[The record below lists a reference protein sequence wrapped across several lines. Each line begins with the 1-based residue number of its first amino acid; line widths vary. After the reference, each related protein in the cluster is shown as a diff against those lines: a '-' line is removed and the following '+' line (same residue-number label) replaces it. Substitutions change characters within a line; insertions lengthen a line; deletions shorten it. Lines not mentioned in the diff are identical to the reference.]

1 MFPSPSLAASCAEA
15 WALEL
20 VGWPSVTGTTE
31 EAAFAARLCRRLA
44 ASPAFAAG
52 PPARVWS
59 IPVPGGPQGRAAVA
73 ALVPGRGRRTVVL
86 TGHFDTVRIDDYGDL
101 APLATRPHELKAAML
116 ARGATDATERRALA
130 DLEGGAFLPGR
141 GLLDMKA
148 GLAAALAAMEAFA
161 ADPGREGNLLF
172 LAVPDEEA
180 NSAGARA
187 VAAALPGIAARWD
200 LAFEAAINL
209 DSLVDEGD
217 DGNLGRRVALG
228 TVGKLLPSALVVGR
242 ATHAADA
249 LLGLN
254 AAALA
259 GRLAAAVEW
268 AEDLADRTGDEAA
281 APPTLLGL
289 KDGRSGYDATT
300 PDRVW
305 LYWNVMTH
313 RRGPAEVLDALAA
326 LCREAAAGHLA
337 ALAARRARVVTGD
350 GSGAGAAEAEV
361 AVVTF
366 ADLSREVVARD
377 PDAPARLAELASAV
391 AGRGLDLPEQCRLV
405 TEHLWAASGRP
416 GPAVVL
422 GFASVPYL
430 PTSLR
435 GAGGER
441 LEAAVRRAAALVAE
455 RHGTRVGTCRHF
467 PGISD
472 MSFLGQADLDGL
484 SALAENTPAW
494 RHGIGWPDGD
504 GDGAIAGLP
513 TVNAGPWGRDYHT
526 PLERMHVGYAFGVLP
541 ELVLE
546 IARGVLADGDRDQPG
561 RR

>member
-1 MFPSPSLAASCAEA
+1 MSAPQSLSASRAEA

-20 VGWPSVTGTTE
+20 VGWPSVTGTAG

-44 ASPAFAAG
+44 AAPAFAGG
-52 PPARVWS
+52 PPARVLA
-59 IPVPGGPQGRAAVA
+59 IPVPGGPEGRAAVA

-101 APLATRPHELKAAML
+101 APLATQPHELRAAML
-116 ARGATDATERRALA
+116 ARGAADAAGRRALA

-161 ADPGREGNLLF
+161 ADPGRDGNLLF

-187 VAAALPGIAARWD
+187 AAAALPRIAARWD

-268 AEDLADRTGDEAA
+268 AEELADRTGDEAA

-300 PDRVW
+300 PDRAW

-313 RRGPAEVLDALAA
+313 RRGPAEVLDTLAA
-326 LCREAAAGHLA
+326 LCREAAAAHLA
-337 ALAARRARVVTGD
+337 ALAARRARVMAG
-350 GSGAGAAEAEV
+350 GSGGSAATAEAEI

-366 ADLSREVVARD
+366 ADLRREVVARD
-377 PDAPARLAELASAV
+377 PDAPARLAEVASAA
-391 AGRGLDLPEQCRLV
+391 AGRGLDLPEQCRLI

-435 GAGGER
+435 GVGGER
-441 LEAAVRRAAALVAE
+441 LESAVRRAAALVAE
-455 RHGTRVGTCRHF
+455 RHGTSVGICRHF

-494 RHGIGWPDGD
+494 RHGIGWPDGE
-504 GDGAIAGLP
+504 GAIAGLP

-526 PLERMHVGYAFGVLP
+526 PLERMHAGYAFGVLP